1 MERKKREEGGKR
13 KNRDEEHMKK
23 RKKNRRKKRER
34 DRERDRSPHGCDY
47 EIVCHR
53 LRLQD
58 AGGDE
63 PEPPTDTL
71 ASQAASLS
79 LPEVIRASHPSMDV
93 QNTHTS
99 VREEGKGRRK

>member
-1 MERKKREEGGKR
+1 M
-13 KNRDEEHMKK
+13 
-23 RKKNRRKKRER
+23 
-34 DRERDRSPHGCDY
+34 
-47 EIVCHR
+47 VCHR

-79 LPEVIRASHPSMDV
+79 LPEVIHASHPSMDV
-93 QNTHTS
+93 QNTHTHTHTS
-99 VREEGKGRRK
+99 VRVREEGKGKRK

>member
-1 MERKKREEGGKR
+1 M
-13 KNRDEEHMKK
+13 
-23 RKKNRRKKRER
+23 
-34 DRERDRSPHGCDY
+34 
-47 EIVCHR
+47 VCHR

-79 LPEVIRASHPSMDV
+79 LPEVIHASYPSMDV
-93 QNTHTS
+93 QNTHTHTHTC
-99 VREEGKGRRK
+99 EGEGGGERQEKMRGR

>member
-1 MERKKREEGGKR
+1 M
-13 KNRDEEHMKK
+13 
-23 RKKNRRKKRER
+23 
-34 DRERDRSPHGCDY
+34 
-47 EIVCHR
+47 VCHR

-79 LPEVIRASHPSMDV
+79 LPEVIHASHPSMDV
-93 QNTHTS
+93 QNTHTHTS
-99 VREEGKGRRK
+99 VRVREEGKGKRK